1 MADDSVYELSSSESD
16 DGVADDDV
24 DGMIKKMVEN
34 NPQFNK
40 FMVMSPELMKQKEKN
55 RKAKEKRLEKK
66 KRKAAEKAD
75 DDDSAPTPKRAKN
88 GKAKAELE
96 DDSDPPTE
104 LTGYIHV
111 LKPLPAL
118 PPPKSR
124 STKSKPEVPYI
135 SRGPFNFDSN
145 CSFDSFVTILATS
158 LPCAPSHIVL
168 EKTEWKP
175 QTPAN
180 RPPLP
185 LGGEIGFKVLL
196 KQIGASRDKIVIIS
210 MPGPRKP
217 AADAPFWDT
226 NDDDDGNKAEAGPSD
241 GVFDYT
247 ELEARTTEESVNEQ
261 KMSFDRSVAPY
272 VEELKERWPENGAGK
287 RIYTDEL
294 GYQWELNTIRLSI
307 WASHIARKTA
317 TLDKAPLSTQF
328 DIKYRLKSQ
337 PPAPV
342 PPAHPSLPQPVAAN
356 PAPSASDKLLEILT
370 ASILLQH
377 QQQQHQFAP
386 PAVPHVP
393 QIPNKSPI
401 PSAPPSPVKLNHR
414 YVSLVE
420 FCDHYAISQHFDRLQ
435 KLEYEP
441 GDHEIVGLGRDDWQE
456 FAGFSKLAWNKV
468 LSTHKQFLTD
478 IRAGL
483 WA

>member
-16 DGVADDDV
+16 DSVADDDV

-40 FMVMSPELMKQKEKN
+40 FMELMKQKEN
-55 RKAKEKRLEKK
+55 NQKAKERRLEKK
-66 KRKAAEKAD
+66 KCKAAEKAD
-75 DDDSAPTPKRAKN
+75 DDDSAPTPKWAKN

-118 PPPKSR
+118 PPLKSC
-124 STKSKPEVPYI
+124 SMKSKPEIPYI

-145 CSFDSFVTILATS
+145 CSFDLFVTILATS

-168 EKTEWKP
+168 EKTEWKL

-180 RPPLP
+180 HPPLP
-185 LGGEIGFKVLL
+185 LGSEIGFKVLL
-196 KQIGASRDKIVIIS
+196 EQICTSCDKIVIIS

-226 NDDDDGNKAEAGPSD
+226 NDDNDGNKAEAGPSD

-247 ELEARTTEESVNEQ
+247 ELKARTTEESVNEQ

-287 RIYTDEL
+287 QIYMDEL
-294 GYQWELNTIRLSI
+294 GYQWELNTIWLSI
-307 WASHIARKTA
+307 WVSHIAWKTA
-317 TLDKAPLSTQF
+317 TLDKAPLSSQF
-328 DIKYRLKSQ
+328 DINLL
-337 PPAPV
+337 
-342 PPAHPSLPQPVAAN
+342 LP
-356 PAPSASDKLLEILT
+356 IL
-370 ASILLQH
+370 H

-386 PAVPHVP
+386 QAVPHVP

-401 PSAPPSPVKLNHR
+401 PSALPSPVKLNHR

-420 FCDHYAISQHFDRLQ
+420 FCDHYAISQHFDHLQ
-435 KLEYEP
+435 RLEYKP
-441 GDHEIVGLGRDDWQE
+441 GDHEIVGLGCDDWQE
-456 FAGFSKLAWNKV
+456 FAGISKLAWNKV
-468 LSTHKQFLTD
+468 LLMHKQFLTD
-478 IRAGL
+478 ICVACENHALAFSGVIQPVDSSRMRMGSVA
-483 WA
+483 A